1 MNKKQSFFQSRT
13 GLIILFLLVFVIF
26 YGGANYFNSFRNEG
40 FDPSIGIDAYIPFVS
55 HFVYFYFATY
65 IVVIAPFLFL
75 KDPKDYYDAFKILS
89 FTIIASSIFFVAFP
103 TYMIRPEIAL
113 TSFSDKMVLLLWKID
128 QPHNLLPSLHVSA
141 SFLSA
146 FICNK
151 FNKKIGIVLIILALL
166 ISASTVFVKQHYI
179 LDVITGFLFAVM
191 AYKLFNKLQIKQI
204 EKTSAS

>member
-1 MNKKQSFFQSRT
+1 MNKKQSIFRSRI
-13 GLIILFLLVFVIF
+13 GLIISILFVFVIF
-26 YGGANYFNSFRNEG
+26 YMGVNYLNSFRNVG
-40 FDPSIGIDAYIPFVS
+40 FDPGIGIDAYVPFVP
-55 HFVYFYFATY
+55 HFVYFYFTSY

-75 KDPKDYYDAFKILS
+75 KNPKDYYDAFKIIS

-103 TYMIRPEIAL
+103 TYMIRPEIAV

-151 FNKKIGIVLIILALL
+151 FNRKIGTVLIILALL
-166 ISASTVFVKQHYI
+166 ISASTLFIKQHYI
-179 LDVITGFLFAVM
+179 LDVVTGFLVAAI
-191 AYKLFNKLQIKQI
+191 AYKLFNKLQSGYMSKV
-204 EKTSAS
+204 